1 MMLVDSG
8 GQRRRHA
15 PNAAM
20 RRETVPHPTTR
31 VAPLSPRSTIMKLLL
46 VMVAASLVSAAL
58 LIPTVA
64 QAGFAVHI
72 A

>member
-1 MMLVDSG
+1 
-8 GQRRRHA
+8 
-15 PNAAM
+15 M
-20 RRETVPHPTTR
+20 RREKVPHPTSSRRT
-31 VAPLSPRSTIMKLLL
+31 LSPRSAIMKLLL